1 MKAKVNFSY
10 LQKLNTILDCPC
22 GCRMTIKDELFSI
35 ETYLLPSHLKMHY
48 DYIVGK
54 FFFYQSK
61 VSNKLFNLEQA
72 NEKFNSIFIIA
83 NSSKTEVANPKY
95 YFKTAH
101 TKYELSKMI
110 SNIEDAK
117 DLHKQALKI
126 NLEGLKKY
134 KGNPSLLWLL
144 SELKK

>member
-1 MKAKVNFSY
+1 MKAKINYSY

-22 GCRMTIKDELFSI
+22 GCGITIKKELFSI
-35 ETYLLPSHLKMHY
+35 ETHTLRPHLKMHY
-48 DYIVGK
+48 NYIVGK

-61 VSNKLFNLEQA
+61 VSNKLPNLEQA
-72 NEKFNSIFIIA
+72 NEKFNSIFVVA
-83 NSSKTEVANPKY
+83 NSSRTEVANPKY

-101 TKYELSKMI
+101 TKYELSKMV

-126 NLEGLKKY
+126 NLDGLKKY
-134 KGNPSLLWLL
+134 KDNPSLLWLL